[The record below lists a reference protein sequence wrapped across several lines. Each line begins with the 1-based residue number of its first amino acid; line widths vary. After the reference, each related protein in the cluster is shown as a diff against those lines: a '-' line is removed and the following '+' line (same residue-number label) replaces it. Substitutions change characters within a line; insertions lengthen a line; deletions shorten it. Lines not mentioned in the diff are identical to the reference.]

1 MYWSRDP
8 DTGEKIFVYY
18 RFLKDSVMVLDDSN
32 EEEDMAEILPV
43 SKSII
48 KRARKRNRT
57 TPVTPLLTTATSSS
71 PSIPPPRVKK
81 QQEEQEE
88 VDNLLKEVGFEPT
101 ALWLFSPR
109 ICLWKKNTTRHWKKR
124 GRINCCVAFTKFKLW
139 KKEPF
144 E

>member
-1 MYWSRDP
+1 MYLSRDP

-101 ALWLFSPR
+101 AL
-109 ICLWKKNTTRHWKKR
+109 
-124 GRINCCVAFTKFKLW
+124 
-139 KKEPF
+139 
-144 E
+144 